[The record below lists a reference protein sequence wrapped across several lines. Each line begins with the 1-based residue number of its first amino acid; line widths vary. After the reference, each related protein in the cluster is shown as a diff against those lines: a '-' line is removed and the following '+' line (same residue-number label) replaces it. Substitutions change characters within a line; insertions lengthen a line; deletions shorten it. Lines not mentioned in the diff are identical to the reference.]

1 MGSVAY
7 ERRVNLPAEKLCSL
21 LVDYPMAPTP
31 DIKVELLSEG
41 DPEANWV
48 GATRLMTIGKDTIKQ
63 VLVESNLPQSYAYR
77 IVDHPLIKDYYAR
90 IDLTEEGG
98 STLMRYQAEF
108 KPAIPLTG
116 GIVCAK
122 VKSGLVELFDSI
134 DKHYCRGE

>member
-7 ERRVNLPAEKLCSL
+7 ERRLNLPAEKLYSILC
-21 LVDYPMAPTP
+21 DYPAAPTP
-31 DIKVELLSEG
+31 DIKVKLLAEG
-41 DPEANWV
+41 DPEASWV

-98 STLMRYQAEF
+98 STLIRYQAEF

-122 VKSGLVELFDSI
+122 VKSGLVKLFDSI

>member
-31 DIKVELLSEG
+31 DIKVELLAEG
-41 DPEANWV
+41 DPEASWV

-63 VLVESNLPQSYAYR
+63 VLVESNLPQNYAYR

-90 IDLTEEGG
+90 IVLTEEGG

-122 VKSGLVELFDSI
+122 VKSGLVKLFDSI

>member
-1 MGSVAY
+1 M
-7 ERRVNLPAEKLCSL
+7 
-21 LVDYPMAPTP
+21 
-31 DIKVELLSEG
+31 
-41 DPEANWV
+41 
-48 GATRLMTIGKDTIKQ
+48 
-63 VLVESNLPQSYAYR
+63 LPQSYAYR